1 MKTLAF
7 MFVAIMISSCATI
20 LTGSGGKIHVKNGIP
35 ENAQVFLNG
44 NLVGSAPCKVK
55 LKSSVCKVSSIEIK
69 ADGFESAVIQTNRKI
84 MPGYIIAD
92 VIFCLI
98 GLPIDFVTG
107 GIYRPI
113 PKRINYS
120 LQKK

>member
-1 MKTLAF
+1 MKTVALI
-7 MFVAIMISSCATI
+7 FVAIMITSCATI
-20 LTGSGGKIHVKNGIP
+20 LTGSGGKIHVKDGSP
-35 ENAQVFLNG
+35 PRAQVFLNG
-44 NLVGSAPCKVK
+44 NLIGSAPCNVK
-55 LKSSVCKVSSIEIK
+55 LKSKVSKVSNIEIK

-92 VIFCLI
+92 IIFCLV

-107 GIYRPI
+107 CIYRPL
-113 PKRINYS
+113 PKHINYS